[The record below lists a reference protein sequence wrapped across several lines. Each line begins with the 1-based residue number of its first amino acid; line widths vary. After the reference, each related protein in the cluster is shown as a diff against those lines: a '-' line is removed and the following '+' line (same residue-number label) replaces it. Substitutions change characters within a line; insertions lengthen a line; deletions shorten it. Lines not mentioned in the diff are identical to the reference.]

1 MRSVTVV
8 YHCED
13 GSVWADSPDPGLET
27 FVAGGR
33 SFEETRRLA
42 AEGLV
47 FHLGEQVAL
56 TEVFEDGVLIDQ
68 HNLPQPVAIEGSV
81 FTAPESRTTTRPV
94 AVSFSQAPARP
105 ILVPVG
111 PAAIRGAA

>member
-13 GSVWADSPDPGLET
+13 GTFWADSPDRGLAT

-42 AEGLV
+42 ADGLR
-47 FHLGEQVAL
+47 FHLGEQVCL
-56 TEVFEDGVLIDQ
+56 TEIFEDGVLVDLYG
-68 HNLPQPVAIEGSV
+68 LPGSV
-81 FTAPESRTTTRPV
+81 AVEDSAFAAPITFTTTRP
-94 AVSFSQAPARP
+94 ATLSLRLASPRP
-105 ILVPVG
+105 LLIPVG
-111 PAAIRGAA
+111 AADRGAA

>member
-13 GSVWADSPDPGLET
+13 GNVWADSPDPGLGT

-42 AEGLV
+42 AEGLA
-47 FHLGEQVAL
+47 FHLGEQVSL
-56 TEVFEDGVLIDQ
+56 TEVFEDGVLVD
-68 HNLPQPVAIEGSV
+68 LYGLAGSVAIESSA
-81 FTAPESRTTTRPV
+81 FAAPESRTTTRP
-94 AVSFSQAPARP
+94 ATVSLRPAAARP
-105 ILVPVG
+105 LLIPL
-111 PAAIRGAA
+111 GAAARRSA

>member
-13 GSVWADSPDPGLET
+13 GNVWSDSPDAGLET

-42 AEGLV
+42 AEGLA
-47 FHLGEQVAL
+47 FHLGEQVSL
-56 TEVFEDGVLIDQ
+56 TEVFEDGVLVD
-68 HNLPQPVAIEGSV
+68 LYGLAGSV
-81 FTAPESRTTTRPV
+81 TIEDSVFAAPAPRTTTRP
-94 AVSFSQAPARP
+94 ATLSFRP
-105 ILVPVG
+105 PTMRPLQIPLRATV
-111 PAAIRGAA
+111 RGIA